1 MLGVGGGLTHS
12 APIAKDL
19 TDYTSLTGGAT
30 FFAPYTNNAPFNDSY
45 TISLWFKTSDGRQ
58 NAPDGNSHTRYFCTV
73 DSDQGTESAI
83 YFGITPDGKIYVA
96 VASGL
101 LVDGS
106 NLSEAYLL
114 TTSDDA
120 LANGAVDW
128 THIAATVVGGGG
140 SNTVVAIYI
149 NGEVSGVTTTG
160 NTLTS
165 TNHDAFVND
174 NGVNIG
180 VLTTYGVVNAGKGIH
195 HGAEFIDDFAIHD
208 AALDATTIEAMYN
221 SGTPIDL
228 LTASGSYASHDN
240 VVLYYRFN
248 GKYDGNAL
256 LDSHG
261 TQNASLGYGTQ
272 FSTES
277 AT

>member
-1 MLGVGGGLTHS
+1 MLGISGGLKHS
-12 APIAKDL
+12 GSIAKDL
-19 TDYTSLTGGAT
+19 TDYTSLTGGST

-58 NAPDGNSHTRYFCTV
+58 NAPSGASVTRHFCTV
-73 DSDQGTESAI
+73 DSDQGTDSAL
-83 YFGITPDGKIYVA
+83 YFGIRTDGKIYMAIVA
-96 VASGL
+96 NL
-101 LVDGS
+101 LADGS
-106 NLSEAYLL
+106 NLSEGYLL

-120 LANGAVDW
+120 LADGAVDW

-149 NGEVSGVTTTG
+149 NGRVTSVTTTSS
-160 NTLTS
+160 TLTS
-165 TNHDAFVND
+165 TNHDAFAND

-180 VLTTYGVVNAGKGIH
+180 VLATYGVVKTGQGIH
-195 HGAEFIDDFAIHD
+195 HGTEFIDDFAIHD

-248 GKYDGNAL
+248 GKYDGDAL

-261 TQNASLGYGTQ
+261 TQNASTGMGTQ